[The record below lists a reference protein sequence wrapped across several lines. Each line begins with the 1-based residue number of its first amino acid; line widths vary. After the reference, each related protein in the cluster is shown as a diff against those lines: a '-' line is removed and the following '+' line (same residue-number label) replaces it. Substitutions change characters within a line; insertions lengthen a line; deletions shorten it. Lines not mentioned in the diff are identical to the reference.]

1 MKPTS
6 SVPESIAKIRAELES
21 GFLGFWVKKYR
32 ISYILVAAVFF
43 IGMISLYSIPKESS
57 PSIKFGMVSVATA
70 YPGTNPVDMDSL
82 VTDKLYKE
90 IKDIDGIKKI
100 TSTSSLGIS
109 AISVELEPSAKTA
122 DVIAEIRNNIGRA
135 QLPTDAKAPTVTEI
149 KTDTNRMFTVSLYSQ
164 DETKVNVQK
173 LRELA
178 QELKDKIEKVSGI
191 ESVDFDGTNA
201 YELRIVVPEETLRSL
216 GITSDDISTAIRSV
230 HRDAPIGNFEVGNKK
245 YDFRIEGKYSE
256 GRQFLDTPVPLPSGK
271 SVRLSEIATLERSYK
286 DKSVREI
293 GFHQDMGPHGS
304 VDLVVNKND
313 GTSIFGVSADAKKVV
328 EDYLARPEYQA
339 VSFQYST
346 DLADNIVDDYK
357 ELLKEAA
364 TTIALVFVVMY
375 LFVGFRDS
383 LFATLTLPLA
393 FLSTFA
399 LLNYGGYTLNFL
411 TNFSFILSFGIAV
424 DTIIVI
430 VQAASAKQRVGYDPK
445 SAILLALKEYALPI
459 LAGVMTTIVAFLP
472 MMTLPGIMGKFLAFI
487 PITIFGVLATGLAL
501 ALTVNSALYLAFVGR
516 KDTYVDD
523 PNATEYASD
532 EEKELLAFERR
543 GKRRIEEGKAPL
555 RIRTIH
561 AATEWYKKTLRR
573 FLESATIRRTAIFL
587 PVAFFLV
594 GSVILAPKV
603 GFNLFPAADNSLVTY
618 TVEGAVGEKVESFH
632 KRIEPIYAIVS
643 KYPEIKF
650 FEISAKDNSA
660 TVTVQL
666 QKLGIREKAGMRSVF
681 TIEEL
686 LTKDLEPLRQ
696 AGLRVESKVQ
706 KGGPP
711 SGKAVGLKLNAD
723 SSDKLDAL
731 IKTSQDFEKELRSL
745 EGTKN
750 VSTTSGETPGQ
761 FVFTLKKDTLAELG
775 IPASKIYSEVLSTI
789 NGANVG
795 SIEDNGEDVDVVV
808 KTAEYV
814 DAVDPQAI
822 MGHNFAFGGKTYR
835 IGDFVDSNVKNAV
848 ASVKREDGK
857 ITVTVEGD
865 TEKDVLPAPVQS
877 KFEAFAST
885 YEFPAGITFSKGG
898 ENEAN
903 KELIVAVLTSFVIA
917 LVCIFGILVLQFNS
931 FAQPFIIIF
940 SVVMALPFI
949 MVGLLWTGNPFSLP
963 FGIGFI
969 SFTGIAVNHGII
981 LIDAINQ
988 NLKKGMKDV
997 TALVEAGSSRL
1008 EPMTLTTLTTA
1019 LGILPIALRD
1029 QFWSGLGFTI
1039 IFGLVA
1045 ASVLTL
1051 FVVKGIYYEVFMA
1064 DHPWGHKFTRLV
1076 TFPFRVPGMAF
1087 RLAGRGVSQV
1097 FGNSVSRK
1105 RRGE

>member
-1 MKPTS
+1 MQSNPI
-6 SVPESIAKIRAELES
+6 PENIAKIREELES

-32 ISYILVAAVFF
+32 ISYILVAAVVF
-43 IGMISLYSIPKESS
+43 IGLLSVAVIPKESS
-57 PSIKFGMVSVATA
+57 PSIKFGMVAITTA

-90 IKDIDGIKKI
+90 IKDVDGIKKI

-109 AISVELEPSAKTA
+109 SISVELEPDAKTA
-122 DVIAEIRNNIGRA
+122 DVMAEIRNNIGRA
-135 QLPTDAKAPTVTEI
+135 QLPTDAKDPTVMEI
-149 KTDTNRMFTVSLYSQ
+149 KTDTNRMFTVSLYSE
-164 DETKVNVQK
+164 DASKVDKIK
-173 LRELA
+173 LRGLA

-191 ESVDFDGTNA
+191 ESVDFDGTNV
-201 YELRIVVPEETLRSL
+201 YELRITVPEETLRSL
-216 GITSDDISTAIRSV
+216 GLVADDVATAIRSV

-271 SVRLSEIATLERSYK
+271 SVRLADIAKLERSYK

-293 GFHQDMGPHGS
+293 GFYQNEGPHDS

-313 GTSIFGVSADAKKVV
+313 GTSIFGVSADAKKIV
-328 EDYLARPEYQA
+328 EDQMKLPEYKD
-339 VSFQYST
+339 VSYQYST
-346 DLADNIVDDYK
+346 DLADNIIDDYK
-357 ELLKEAA
+357 ELLNEAV

-399 LLNYGGYTLNFL
+399 LLYYGGYTLNFL

-445 SAILLALKEYALPI
+445 SAILLALKEYAIPI
-459 LAGVMTTIVAFLP
+459 LSGVMTTIMAFVP
-472 MMTLPGIMGKFLAFI
+472 MMTLPGIMGKFLGFI
-487 PITIFGVLATGLAL
+487 PVTIFGVLATGLAL

-516 KDTYVDD
+516 KNTYVNDAD
-523 PNATEYASD
+523 AIEYASD
-532 EEKELLAFERR
+532 EEKELLEFERR
-543 GKRRIEEGKAPL
+543 GKRQIAEGKAPL
-555 RIRTIH
+555 RIRSIH
-561 AATEWYKKTLRR
+561 AATSWYKKTLRR
-573 FLESATIRRTAIFL
+573 FLENAKIRRTAIAL
-587 PVAFFLV
+587 PVAFFLI
-594 GSVILAPKV
+594 GSVVLAPKV
-603 GFNLFPAADNSLVTY
+603 GFNLFPASDNSLITY
-618 TVEGAVGEKVESFH
+618 SVEGAVGEKVESFH
-632 KRIEPIYAIVS
+632 SRLAPAYDILS

-650 FEISAKDNSA
+650 FSISAKDNTA

-666 QKLGIREKAGMRSVF
+666 QKLPEREKAKLRSVF
-681 TIEEL
+681 ELEEV

-696 AGLRVESKVQ
+696 AGLKVESKVL

-723 SSDKLDAL
+723 SSDKLDTL
-731 IKTSQDFEKELRSL
+731 IKVSENFERELKSL

-761 FVFTLKKDTLAELG
+761 FVFVLRKDVLAELG
-775 IPASKIYSEVLSTI
+775 IPASKIYAEILSTI

-808 KTAEYV
+808 KVAEYV

-822 MGHNFAFGGKTYR
+822 VGHQFAFGGKNYR
-835 IGDFVDSNVKNAV
+835 IGDFIDSTVKNAV

-857 ITVTVEGD
+857 ITITVEGD
-865 TEKDVLPAPVQS
+865 VEKDVLPAGLQS
-877 KFEAFAST
+877 KFEEYANS
-885 YEFPAGITFSKGG
+885 YKFPTGITYSKGG

-903 KELIVAVLTSFVIA
+903 KELIIAVLVSFVVA

-949 MVGLLWTGNPFSLP
+949 MVGLLLTNNPFSMP

-988 NLKKGMKDV
+988 NLKKGMKDF

-1045 ASVLTL
+1045 ASILTL
-1051 FVVKGIYYEVFMA
+1051 FVVKGIYYEVFML
-1064 DHPWGHKFTRLV
+1064 DHPWGKKFVRLV
-1076 TFPFRVPGMAF
+1076 TFPV
-1087 RLAGRGVSQV
+1087 RLPLMIVRFV
-1097 FGNSVSRK
+1097 FSLVSRK
-1105 RRGE
+1105 KRKA

>member
-1 MKPTS
+1 
-6 SVPESIAKIRAELES
+6 
-21 GFLGFWVKKYR
+21 
-32 ISYILVAAVFF
+32 
-43 IGMISLYSIPKESS
+43 
-57 PSIKFGMVSVATA
+57 
-70 YPGTNPVDMDSL
+70 
-82 VTDKLYKE
+82 
-90 IKDIDGIKKI
+90 
-100 TSTSSLGIS
+100 
-109 AISVELEPSAKTA
+109 
-122 DVIAEIRNNIGRA
+122 
-135 QLPTDAKAPTVTEI
+135 
-149 KTDTNRMFTVSLYSQ
+149 
-164 DETKVNVQK
+164 ETKVDKIK
-173 LRELA
+173 LRGLA
-178 QELKDKIEKVSGI
+178 QELKDKVEKVSGI
-191 ESVDFDGTNA
+191 ESVNFDGTNV

-216 GITSDDISTAIRSV
+216 GLVADDVASAIRSV

-256 GRQFLDTPVPLPSGK
+256 GRQFLDTPVPLPNGK
-271 SVRLSEIATLERSYK
+271 SVRLADIAKLERSYK

-293 GFHQDMGPHGS
+293 GFYQNEGPHAS

-328 EDYLARPEYQA
+328 EEQMKLPEYQD
-339 VSFQYST
+339 VSYQYST
-346 DLADNIVDDYK
+346 DLADNIIDDYK
-357 ELLKEAA
+357 ELLKEAV

-375 LFVGFRDS
+375 LFVGFKDS

-399 LLNYGGYTLNFL
+399 LLYYGGYTLNFL

-445 SAILLALKEYALPI
+445 SAILLALKEYAVPI
-459 LAGVMTTIVAFLP
+459 LSGVMTTIMAFVP
-472 MMTLPGIMGKFLAFI
+472 MMTLPGIMGKFLGFI
-487 PITIFGVLATGLAL
+487 PVTIFGVLATGLAL

-523 PNATEYASD
+523 ADAIEYASD
-532 EEKELLAFERR
+532 EEKELLAFERQN
-543 GKRRIEEGKAPL
+543 KRRISEGTVPL
-555 RIRTIH
+555 RIRAIH
-561 AATEWYKKTLRR
+561 SATSWYKKTLRH
-573 FLESATIRRTAIFL
+573 FLENAKIRRTAIAL
-587 PVAFFLV
+587 PVAFFLI
-594 GSVILAPKV
+594 GSVVLAPKV
-603 GFNLFPAADNSLVTY
+603 GFNLFPSSDNSLITY
-618 TVEGAVGEKVESFH
+618 SVEGAVGEKVESFH
-632 KRIEPIYAIVS
+632 SRLAPAYDILS

-650 FEISAKDNSA
+650 FSISAKDNTA

-666 QKLGIREKAGMRSVF
+666 HKLAEREKAKQRSVF
-681 TIEEL
+681 ELEEIV
-686 LTKDLEPLRQ
+686 TKDLEPLRA
-696 AGLRVESKVQ
+696 AGLKVESKVL

-723 SSDKLDAL
+723 SSDKLDTL
-731 IKTSQDFEKELRSL
+731 IKVSEDFERELKGL

-750 VSTTSGETPGQ
+750 VSTTSGQTPGQ
-761 FVFTLKKDTLAELG
+761 FVFVLRKDVLAELG
-775 IPASKIYSEVLSTI
+775 IPASKIYAEILSTI

-808 KTAEYV
+808 KVAEYV

-822 MGHNFAFGGKTYR
+822 VGHQFAFGGKNYR
-835 IGDFVDSNVKNAV
+835 IGDFIDSTVKNAV

-857 ITVTVEGD
+857 ITITVEGD
-865 TEKDVLPAPVQS
+865 VEKDVLPAGLQT
-877 KFEAFAST
+877 KFEEYAKS
-885 YEFPAGITFSKGG
+885 YEFPAGITYSKGG

-903 KELIVAVLTSFVIA
+903 KELIIAVLVSFVVA

-949 MVGLLWTGNPFSLP
+949 MVGLLLTNNPFSMP

-988 NLKKGMKDV
+988 NLKKGMKDF

-1045 ASVLTL
+1045 ASILTL
-1051 FVVKGIYYEVFMA
+1051 FVVKGIYYEVFML
-1064 DHPWGHKFTRLV
+1064 DHPWGKKFVRLV
-1076 TFPFRVPGMAF
+1076 TFPVRLPFMLVRLVFSRVSG
-1087 RLAGRGVSQV
+1087 
-1097 FGNSVSRK
+1097 K
-1105 RRGE
+1105 RRKA